1 MWEKCNY
8 FIVVLGDDVNVE
20 IMGEEVWVYVKIYVF
35 FKVSE
40 KGFIRCLLNVFFDI
54 ENYELYIKYDDN
66 NFVDFENLY
75 KMKMED
81 GLSRI
86 VVDMIENEEK
96 KNGI

>member
-1 MWEKCNY
+1 M
-8 FIVVLGDDVNVE
+8 
-20 IMGEEVWVYVKIYVF
+20 
-35 FKVSE
+35 
-40 KGFIRCLLNVFFDI
+40 NVFFDI

-75 KMKMED
+75 KMNMED